1 MRPKYETNKDVA
13 NEKNVAEKI
22 AAARGYMMVKLPP
35 MHPMDYAAF
44 STEGIK
50 AFIEVKCRN
59 VDKAKYDTMM
69 IGMEKVLWA
78 RQVKQSFGI
87 SCFFFV
93 QWEDAL
99 GYISLNADC
108 EIDIGGRSD
117 RGDPLDM
124 GMYCYFQTSE
134 FMEL

>member
-1 MRPKYETNKDVA
+1 MRPKYETDKDVA
-13 NEKNVAEKI
+13 NEKDVADKI

-35 MHPMDYAAF
+35 MSKMDYAAF

-50 AFIEVKCRN
+50 AFIEIKRRN
-59 VDKAKYDTMM
+59 VVKAKYDEMM
-69 IGMEKVLWA
+69 IGLEKVMWA
-78 RQVKQSFGI
+78 RQAKEMFGI

-117 RGDPLDM
+117 RNDPLDM
-124 GMYCYFQTSE
+124 GMYAYFKTSD
-134 FMEL
+134 FKEL